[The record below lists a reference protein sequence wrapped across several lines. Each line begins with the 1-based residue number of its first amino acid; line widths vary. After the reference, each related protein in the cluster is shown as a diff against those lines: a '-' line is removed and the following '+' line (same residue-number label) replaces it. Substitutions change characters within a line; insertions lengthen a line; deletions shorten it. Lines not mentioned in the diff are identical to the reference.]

1 MIRDSSPRFLA
12 SSSGVAWT
20 RRDEADEDVE
30 NENEVRSR
38 GTYLDVCDPSSSS
51 SSPSSFERERK
62 RSERDN
68 NMEISEAGRYY
79 KCLVFSSILLKLETY
94 ECYCITQ
101 ARG

>member
-30 NENEVRSR
+30 TKMKFDQE
-38 GTYLDVCDPSSSS
+38 GHIWTSSSS

-94 ECYCITQ
+94 ECYYITH